1 MFDEELATVT
11 ASLPRQPER
20 SVPSTVRTLVR
31 HVLTNRRLRTRHMTI
46 RSRDPDLLERTY
58 GAMTDEEFGDV
69 NGPQELLNEFVI
81 PRALRGFRRD
91 RPWRIVDL
99 GCGNGGSS
107 AILARLAPPRATLI
121 GYDRPESLLAAR

>member
-1 MFDEELATVT
+1 
-11 ASLPRQPER
+11 
-20 SVPSTVRTLVR
+20 
-31 HVLTNRRLRTRHMTI
+31 MTI

-121 GYDRPESLLAAR
+121 GYDLPESLLAAR